1 MLSTKAPKAPKTK
14 ISVSEKLE
22 KIEKAEK
29 KLQDQKSKLKVEQ
42 LSEQVRAL
50 NVESIFDKIKDSNKK
65 IKNADIVLTI
75 ASLMKVKVDLVKRKE
90 STAPRKP
97 RVSKKTTAK

>member
-42 LSEQVRAL
+42 LSEQVKSL
-50 NVESIFDKIKDSNKK
+50 NVESIFNKIKESDKK
-65 IKNADIVLTI
+65 IRNEDIVLTI
-75 ASLMKVKVDLVKRKE
+75 ASLMKVKVELVKRKA